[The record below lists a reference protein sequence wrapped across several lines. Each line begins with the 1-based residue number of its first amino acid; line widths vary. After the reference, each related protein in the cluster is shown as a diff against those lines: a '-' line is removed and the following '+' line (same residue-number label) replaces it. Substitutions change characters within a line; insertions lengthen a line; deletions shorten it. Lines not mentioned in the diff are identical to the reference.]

1 MGRLYSGNLAEYKSA
16 ISGLEVLG
24 CNVKIAHENDV
35 MSRVRVIHIEVSM
48 MTSGDMMGKVSF
60 MHYDDDVLFNTCT
73 TWMRKLAEAI
83 RSWK

>member
-16 ISGLEVLG
+16 IAGLEALG
-24 CNVKIAHENDV
+24 CNVKIAHENV
-35 MSRVRVIHIEVSM
+35 MMNRVRAIHIEVSM
-48 MTSGDMMGKVSF
+48 MTSGYMMGKESF

-73 TWMRKLAEAI
+73 TWMRKLAAAI